1 MIASPYVIAA
11 VVVFLIVLVIGS
23 WYFSSSSKDESLE
36 DEALADG
43 ALENNPSVEAA
54 PNDVMDTYDTYAPE
68 TDVND
73 TFDTTTK
80 TETNVNNTIVTES
93 TNNAPTEDILNIE
106 DVVPSEQIEFVN
118 NKQSQIKTFLSTE
131 FGFLN
136 SLNV

>member
-1 MIASPYVIAA
+1 
-11 VVVFLIVLVIGS
+11 
-23 WYFSSSSKDESLE
+23 
-36 DEALADG
+36 
-43 ALENNPSVEAA
+43 
-54 PNDVMDTYDTYAPE
+54 MDTYDTYAPE
-68 TDVND
+68 TDV
-73 TFDTTTK
+73 TTTTK

-93 TNNAPTEDILNIE
+93 TNNTTTAPTEDVTTVE